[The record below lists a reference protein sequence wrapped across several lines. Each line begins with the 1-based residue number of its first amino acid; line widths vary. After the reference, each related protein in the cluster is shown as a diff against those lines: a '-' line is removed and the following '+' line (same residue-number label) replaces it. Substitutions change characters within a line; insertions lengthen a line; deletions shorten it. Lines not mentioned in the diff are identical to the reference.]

1 MRQLRQTAPQ
11 PTRQPVAP
19 HHQRLYT
26 TCDTLTLS
34 KNYAPKGTPQR
45 GIFYTQK
52 QAEATISRTG
62 NRQYRQ
68 KRAQL
73 LAGDN
78 LTCARC
84 GLPIDKTLKF
94 PDPFSAT
101 ADHITPVAAG
111 GHNLGPLQPMHL
123 SCNQAEGAKGHRAA
137 KVKPRHVRN
146 W

>member
-1 MRQLRQTAPQ
+1 M
-11 PTRQPVAP
+11 
-19 HHQRLYT
+19 
-26 TCDTLTLS
+26 
-34 KNYAPKGTPQR
+34 K
-45 GIFYTQK
+45 
-52 QAEATISRTG
+52 TISRTG
-62 NRQYRQ
+62 NRHYRK

-101 ADHITPVAAG
+101 ADHITPVAGG

-123 SCNQAEGAKGHRAA
+123 CCNQAEGAKGHRAA
-137 KVKPRHVRN
+137 KVKPRHVRK